1 MKYLIGYEKEV
12 FNFHSSSTPIH
23 QVSFLSFLYNY
34 QDPPLSFNST
44 PRSPATITPKGYSY
58 SYQQYSPYLSYQQ
71 PVPTSSKP
79 YPSSTSPLPQQSYS
93 PLPSVLPYPSIPYV
107 PMPSTQKPY
116 QPNQPSVLQ
125 SPIYNDLSQP
135 QYHTYDNLPSKRFC
149 TESVYSYY
157 TLSYLV

>member
-1 MKYLIGYEKEV
+1 MKKKSLISIHLLLQYIKYPFFLFYIIIRILLSLIIQLHVLLLQLHQKDIHIHINNIHLIYLINNQFLHHRNLILHQPHLYHNNHIHLYHL
-12 FNFHSSSTPIH
+12 FFLIHRFHM
-23 QVSFLSFLYNY
+23 FLC
-34 QDPPLSFNST
+34 
-44 PRSPATITPKGYSY
+44 
-58 SYQQYSPYLSYQQ
+58 
-71 PVPTSSKP
+71 
-79 YPSSTSPLPQQSYS
+79 
-93 PLPSVLPYPSIPYV
+93 
-107 PMPSTQKPY
+107 QKPY